1 MAKNEGQSLFSIRWN
16 ELNYS
21 FPAEF
26 KIQCLFFS
34 SVHGILQARILEWVT
49 IPSPGDLPD
58 PGIKPTSPALSG
70 RFFTTTPPGKP
81 NFYAAAAAVKAASVV
96 SDSVLIW
103 TSLGLSGK
111 ESTCQCRGWGFD
123 PRVGKIAWRRKW
135 QPTPIFL
142 PRKFHEQWRL
152 VGTVHGVRKESDTT
166 WWLNNNL
173 PI

>member
-96 SDSVLIW
+96 SDSVRPANLDFP
-103 TSLGLSGK
+103 G
-111 ESTCQCRGWGFD
+111 
-123 PRVGKIAWRRKW
+123 A
-135 QPTPIFL
+135 
-142 PRKFHEQWRL
+142 QW
-152 VGTVHGVRKESDTT
+152 
-166 WWLNNNL
+166 
-173 PI
+173 